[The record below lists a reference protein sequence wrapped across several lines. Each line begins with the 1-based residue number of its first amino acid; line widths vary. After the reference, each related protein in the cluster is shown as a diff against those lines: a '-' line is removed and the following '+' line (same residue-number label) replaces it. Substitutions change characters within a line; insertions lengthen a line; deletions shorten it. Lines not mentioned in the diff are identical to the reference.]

1 MIVVARSPSAQ
12 ARRRAGADFRPG
24 VARRRM
30 RPPRAARTAQRWG
43 RHADADPGADG
54 EFRPERPARAAEKS
68 ADHAAEDAVRAR
80 SDSVIRHAPFRL
92 SERRAARRGR
102 AVGADRQRGRHAVLL
117 LFEFHHRAAFRGL
130 PRRLRRS
137 AGARLLRDEGQ
148 FQPGGAGDLGAAR
161 RRHGR
166 RLRRRARRARA
177 AGVPGDKIIFSGV
190 GKTREEMALGLRRGH
205 PLLQRRVRAGA
216 GDAVRGRQRARRD
229 GAHRHPRQ
237 SRHRRAHPR
246 QDLDRQGGE
255 QVRRADLARPRRLR
269 PRPRPARPRGRRRRH
284 AHRLADHRH
293 AAVRRRFRAARRFR
307 ADAARR
313 RAHDRPRR
321 PRRRPRHPLS
331 RRQRSAAAIPSVYA
345 KSSRA
350 APATSTARSISSRA
364 G

>member
-1 MIVVARSPSAQ
+1 MKANSNQ
-12 ARRRAGADFRPG
+12 
-24 VARRRM
+24 
-30 RPPRAARTAQRWG
+30 
-43 RHADADPGADG
+43 
-54 EFRPERPARAAEKS
+54 
-68 ADHAAEDAVRAR
+68 
-80 SDSVIRHAPFRL
+80 
-92 SERRAARRGR
+92 
-102 AVGADRQRGRHAVLL
+102 AVLGTL
-117 LFEFHHRAAFRGL
+117 
-130 PRRLRRS
+130 
-137 AGARLLRDEGQ
+137 ARL
-148 FQPGGAGDLGAAR
+148 GAGMDVVSEGEL
-161 RRHGR
+161 
-166 RLRRRARRARA
+166 RRARA

-205 PLLQRRVRAGA
+205 PLLQRRIRAGA

-237 SRHRRAHPR
+237 PRRRRAHPR

-269 PRPRPARPRGRRRRH
+269 PRPRPARPRRRRRRH
-284 AHRLADHRH
+284 AHRFADHRH

-331 RRQRSAAAIPSVYA
+331 RRQRSAAASRA
-345 KSSRA
+345 FTRRSSRA
-350 APATSTARSISSRA
+350 APATSTASSISSRA